1 MAEAQKGHT
10 EDDFVALF
18 PHLCYQSLAGDDG
31 SSESNLDV
39 RVRAEGLQDVFTRD
53 THEAKPVQDYQS
65 EVISL
70 FTSPSTSLA
79 LCHSLGFLKPPIAEK
94 AGSICSGLRSPESL
108 RRTANQI
115 TLLHIPDMRSALPVD
130 GSLLVGCLLL
140 DDGIRLSLRWVV
152 RGRSGPSICRPGPE
166 SVSHLHNGLL
176 DVEHTGTSLLPA
188 ESTTTSENHGTLVG
202 EDDLAG
208 DLVDRLYHARHVC
221 SFALSKPAS
230 SVSGCRPR
238 ETSSF
243 MLTLSRT
250 SSSLG
255 RFTRVPEVGIGP

>member
-1 MAEAQKGHT
+1 MQR
-10 EDDFVALF
+10 VAVTRE
-18 PHLCYQSLAGDDG
+18 PAKNRQSDYAPPYPRCVVRLTCRWQPARQ
-31 SSESNLDV
+31 SSSPRRRHPAFAWVGCWQQMRVLD
-39 RVRAEGLQDVFTRD
+39 LSTR
-53 THEAKPVQDYQS
+53 S
-65 EVISL
+65 
-70 FTSPSTSLA
+70 
-79 LCHSLGFLKPPIAEK
+79 
-94 AGSICSGLRSPESL
+94 RSVSL
-108 RRTANQI
+108 R
-115 TLLHIPDMRSALPVD
+115 P
-130 GSLLVGCLLL
+130 
-140 DDGIRLSLRWVV
+140 
-152 RGRSGPSICRPGPE
+152 
-166 SVSHLHNGLL
+166 NGLL
-176 DVEHTGTSLLPA
+176 DEEHTGTVFLPA

-238 ETSSF
+238 QTSSF

>member
-1 MAEAQKGHT
+1 M
-10 EDDFVALF
+10 
-18 PHLCYQSLAGDDG
+18 
-31 SSESNLDV
+31 
-39 RVRAEGLQDVFTRD
+39 FTRD
-53 THEAKPVQDYQS
+53 THEAETVQDCQS

-70 FTSPSTSLA
+70 LTSPSTPLA
-79 LCHSLGFLKPPIAEK
+79 LCHLLGFLKPPIAEK

-115 TLLHIPDMRSALPVD
+115 KLFVIAGFWPALPVD
-130 GSLLVGCLLL
+130 GSLLVSRLLL
-140 DDGIRLSLRWVV
+140 DDGIRLSLGWIVCG
-152 RGRSGPSICRPGPE
+152 RGRASICQPGEE
-166 SVSHLHNGLL
+166 SVSHRPNGLM

-202 EDDLAG
+202 KDDLAG

-238 ETSSF
+238 QTSSF